1 MFNRFAPFITR
12 LLVLLS
18 AITLG
23 ACSSGTKEKIE
34 DGIDTALYYL
44 SLPTPD
50 CQKAIEELEKIGRQN
65 TNPLYLRTLASA
77 YACRG
82 DYSELSL
89 FADVSKISSNVASFF
104 GSVTTLT
111 MAPQT
116 APEPDA
122 FLDVQSALDI
132 LLHAGGQ
139 ATPSY
144 TNLVTLFGERQANN
158 LSMQTIF
165 MLLTQLGRFNYYYGN
180 VNATGQKGL
189 GAGTNNCY
197 YPYPGLIQT
206 TIADSADTGGRC
218 RSTNSPVGHPQLNTA
233 TPGLTN
239 AIVNRRLCYGVVI
252 VNNLI
257 DILTNIDFSANDALG
272 AIVDLKDTLDDVLSQ
287 AQSIPDPDF
296 QAFLEV
302 RSQSACEAILN
313 ADNEVG
319 QYYFAAVFEGGLL

>member
-1 MFNRFAPFITR
+1 MYYRFVPYITR
-12 LLVLLS
+12 LIFALSVL
-18 AITLG
+18 TLG

-82 DYSELSL
+82 SYGELS
-89 FADVSKISSNVASFF
+89 FFGDIDNISSNVASFF
-104 GSVTTLT
+104 GSVTTLG
-111 MAPQT
+111 MAVQT
-116 APEPDA
+116 APEPDS
-122 FLDVQSALDI
+122 FLDVQRALDI
-132 LLHAGGQ
+132 LLYAGGQ
-139 ATPSY
+139 TTPSY
-144 TNLVTLFGERQANN
+144 TNLVTLFGQRQANN
-158 LSMQTIF
+158 LSMQTLF

-189 GAGTNNCY
+189 GAGTNNCF

-218 RSTNSPVGHPQLNTA
+218 NSGNSPVGHPQLNTA
-233 TPGLTN
+233 TPGLTD

-257 DILTNIDFSANDALG
+257 DILTNIDFSNNDALG
-272 AIVDLKDTLDDVLSQ
+272 AVVDLKTTLETVL
-287 AQSIPDPDF
+287 ADAEAIPDPDF
-296 QAFLEV
+296 QAFLQV
-302 RSQSACEAILN
+302 RSQSACETILN